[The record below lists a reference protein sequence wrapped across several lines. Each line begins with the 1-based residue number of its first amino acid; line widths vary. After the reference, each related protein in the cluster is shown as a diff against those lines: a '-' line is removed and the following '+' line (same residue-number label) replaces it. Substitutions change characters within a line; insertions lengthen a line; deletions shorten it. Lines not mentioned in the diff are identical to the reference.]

1 MKEKDN
7 CTSLIDR
14 QSGNEEKNNLRRIL
28 LYSAGEDFY
37 SIYQEKEDSDSE
49 DLSDSLAIN

>member
-7 CTSLIDR
+7 CTSLTDR

>member
-7 CTSLIDR
+7 CTSLTDR
-14 QSGNEEKNNLRRIL
+14 QSGSEEKNNLRRIL

-37 SIYQEKEDSDSE
+37 SIYHEKEDSDSE
-49 DLSDSLAIN
+49 NLSESSAIN

>member
-37 SIYQEKEDSDSE
+37 SIYHEKEDSDSE
-49 DLSDSLAIN
+49 NLSESSAIN